1 MLSKYIKIL
10 FKYSFILIWI
20 FVAAEA
26 FMRVF
31 EPQPILPRYVEAG
44 DFGIRV
50 NMPNQVYKHQSPDFE
65 VIMRTNSK
73 GIRSDVEYAYEK
85 PDGTKRIVILG
96 DSFGMGYE
104 VELEDTF
111 TQVMRRELMSTLD
124 QKVEVINLSV
134 SGYGTAEQLLMLQNE
149 GIKYQPDLVL
159 VTWHDTDPD
168 DNIRSNLFKVENNQL
183 VRRNATYLPG
193 IEIREFLYQFS
204 FYRWLAGESHFYN
217 WFRGWAANTIK
228 DLLVKRNDP
237 PEKSQVTDEVAKEIE
252 NKQPSRKEVL
262 SLFLLKEIKKV
273 AEENQ
278 ANLLILEIPTRK
290 TRVDFQSSLNEFLRD
305 EFNVVSPIVELQK
318 SAEASHLIYHERSH
332 GHFTP
337 LGCRIIG
344 ELLAKRIL
352 KDGLL

>member
-1 MLSKYIKIL
+1 MKIF
-10 FKYSFILIWI
+10 FKYSFIFIWV
-20 FVAAEA
+20 FVAAEI

-50 NMPNQVYKHQSPDFE
+50 NMPNQVYKHQSPDFK
-65 VIMRTNSK
+65 VMMRTNSK
-73 GIRSDVEYAYEK
+73 GIRSDVEYPYAK
-85 PDGTKRIVILG
+85 PVGTKRIVVLG

-111 TQVMRRELMSTLD
+111 TQVMRQNLINEMG
-124 QKVEVINLSV
+124 QNIEVINLSV

-159 VTWHDTDPD
+159 VTWHNTDTD

-183 VRRNATYLPG
+183 VRNSETYLPG

-228 DLLVKRNDP
+228 ALLVKRNDA
-237 PEKSQVTDEVAKEIE
+237 PEKPQALNKDDEVALS
-252 NKQPSRKEVL
+252 KQPSRKEVL
-262 SLFLLKEIKKV
+262 SLLLLKEIEKV
-273 AEENQ
+273 ADNNQ
-278 ANLLILEIPTRK
+278 ANFLILEIPKRK
-290 TRVDFQSSLNEFLRD
+290 NRVDFRPSLNDFLRSD
-305 EFNVVSPIVELQK
+305 FKVFSPITVLTKQAQK
-318 SAEASHLIYHERSH
+318 GHLIYHEQSH

-337 LGCRIIG
+337 FGCRVIG
-344 ELLAKRIL
+344 RLLAAHISSQ
-352 KDGLL
+352 GLLD

>member
-1 MLSKYIKIL
+1 MKIL

-20 FVAAEA
+20 FVVAET

-73 GIRSDVEYAYEK
+73 GIRSDIEYPYEK
-85 PDGTKRIVILG
+85 PEGTKRIVVLG

-111 TQVMRRELMSTLD
+111 TQVMRRELMDLLG

-159 VTWHDTDPD
+159 ITWHDTDPD

-183 VRRNATYLPG
+183 VRNSETYLPG

-228 DLLVKRNDP
+228 DLLVKRHDS
-237 PEKSQVTDEVAKEIE
+237 PESLQTIDASVKDVSEG
-252 NKQPSRKEVL
+252 NQPSRKEAL
-262 SLFLLKEIKKV
+262 SLLLLKEVKKV
-273 AEENQ
+273 AEDNQ

-290 TRVDFQSSLNEFLRD
+290 SRVDFRPSLNDFLRD
-305 EFNVVSPIVELQK
+305 EFNVISPIVELQN
-318 SAEASHLIYHERSH
+318 SAEAGHLIYHEKSH

-337 LGCRIIG
+337 LGCHIIG
-344 ELLAKRIL
+344 EVLGGYIHRGKIL
-352 KDGLL
+352 

>member
-1 MLSKYIKIL
+1 MKIFFKYI
-10 FKYSFILIWI
+10 FIFIWI

-73 GIRSDVEYAYEK
+73 GIRSDVEYPYEK
-85 PDGTKRIVILG
+85 PEGTKRIVVLG

-111 TQVMRRELMSTLD
+111 TQVMRRELVGILGQD
-124 QKVEVINLSV
+124 VEIINLSV

-183 VRRNATYLPG
+183 VRNSETYLPG

-217 WFRGWAANTIK
+217 WFRGWAAATIK
-228 DLLVKRNDP
+228 ELLVKRNDP
-237 PEKSQVTDEVAKEIE
+237 PEKPQATVEVAKEVE
-252 NKQPSRKEVL
+252 RKQPSRKEVL
-262 SLFLLKEIKKV
+262 SLLLLKEIKKV
-273 AEENQ
+273 ANNNQ

-290 TRVDFQSSLNEFLRD
+290 TRVDFQPSLNEFLRD
-305 EFNVVSPIVELQK
+305 EFKVVSPLVELQK
-318 SAEASHLIYHERSH
+318 SAEAGNLIYHEKSH

-337 LGCRIIG
+337 LGCHIIG
-344 ELLAKRIL
+344 EVLGGYIFQQKLL
-352 KDGLL
+352 

>member
-1 MLSKYIKIL
+1 MKIF
-10 FKYSFILIWI
+10 FKYSFIFIWM
-20 FVAAEA
+20 FVAAEI

-50 NMPNQVYKHQSPDFE
+50 NMPNQVYKHQSPDFK
-65 VIMRTNSK
+65 VMMRTNSK
-73 GIRSDVEYAYEK
+73 GIRSDVEYPYAK
-85 PDGTKRIVILG
+85 PVGTKRIVVLG

-111 TQVMRRELMSTLD
+111 TQVMRQNLINDMG
-124 QKVEVINLSV
+124 QNIEVINLSV

-183 VRRNATYLPG
+183 VRNSETYLPG

-217 WFRGWAANTIK
+217 WFRGWAANIIK
-228 DLLVKRNDP
+228 ALLVKRNDA
-237 PEKSQVTDEVAKEIE
+237 PEKPKALNKVDEEKTVS
-252 NKQPSRKEVL
+252 KQPSRKEVL
-262 SLFLLKEIKKV
+262 SLLLLQEVKKV
-273 AEENQ
+273 AENNQ

-290 TRVDFQSSLNEFLRD
+290 TRTDFRASLNELLRD
-305 EFNVVSPIVELQK
+305 KFNVISPLVDLQN
-318 SAEASHLIYHERSH
+318 SAEQGHLIYHEKSH

-337 LGCRIIG
+337 LGCRLVGEVLATYILKN
-344 ELLAKRIL
+344 ELLLR
-352 KDGLL
+352 